1 MCFTPYGLYS
11 PWRDGGF
18 SSHMIIGFMLP
29 FGVHVQ
35 VCMQGE
41 CTGCTST
48 PQPKKS
54 SAQKHPK
61 EEEKFCPDMLAK
73 KNAHSAQIQQN

>member
-11 PWRDGGF
+11 PWRGWGIFF
-18 SSHMIIGFMLP
+18 SYDHRVYAALLGTCTGAYAG
-29 FGVHVQ
+29 GVHWVHKH
-35 VCMQGE
+35 
-41 CTGCTST
+41 
-48 PQPKKS
+48 PQPKKTY
-54 SAQKHPK
+54 AQKHPK